1 MRFSAWPTAQFPFD
15 NQLCSIS
22 TEKKGRTWASR
33 PRGIHGRDAAGGAH
47 SAVRAN
53 HLVGEDVARAGKRR
67 PPRIGELNLNPPDSI
82 DMEVFVIHDIRN
94 EGLNV
99 GMGTPSPKYVAEF
112 KRRAVELC
120 SDLIPLRFAGYSF
133 EYKV

>member
-1 MRFSAWPTAQFPFD
+1 MGEPPER
-15 NQLCSIS
+15 IS
-22 TEKKGRTWASR
+22 TAEM
-33 PRGIHGRDAAGGAH
+33 PRGAH

-53 HLVGEDVARAGKRR
+53 HLVGEAVARAGKRR

-94 EGLNV
+94 EGLDA

-120 SDLIPLRFAGYSF
+120 SALMPLRSAVYSF
-133 EYKV
+133 ENKV